1 MKTMIFPSIFT
12 CLEKLFDH
20 LGLLFKLIKV
30 KLYKKKY
37 VHGLKN
43 KIEIRAQRGWIFL
56 VR

>member
-30 KLYKKKY
+30 KLYKK
-37 VHGLKN
+37 
-43 KIEIRAQRGWIFL
+43 IRSWPQKQNRNTRAARLDFSS
-56 VR
+56 